1 MPVLTGLIKR
11 CQWFT
16 RTFRCLFVYHHLTWS
31 RAIMITLTLIKG
43 DKYKSNTNSLSLF
56 DPTNGH
62 RDAYQRAQI
71 QKNKYKHRKNCES
84 CPTQVTWKIKFKC
97 QICLSSLFLFDLSV
111 LSVSCVLVVLSFLS
125 CLSWW
130 SWWPWWHRDYHDDH
144 DQGCINCAIL
154 LSGIGARGVSSE
166 HMENME
172 MFSCSTP

>member
-1 MPVLTGLIKR
+1 MRNLWAFNLVVDATTICVRKR
-11 CQWFT
+11 K
-16 RTFRCLFVYHHLTWS
+16 RKKL
-31 RAIMITLTLIKG
+31 
-43 DKYKSNTNSLSLF
+43 
-56 DPTNGH
+56 
-62 RDAYQRAQI
+62 
-71 QKNKYKHRKNCES
+71 RKNRES

-97 QICLSSLFLFDLSV
+97 HICLSFLFLFDLSV

-166 HMENME
+166 HMENVE
-172 MFSCSTP
+172 MFSENCALVWLSENRDLVLGEKQAYICWCLNKDIHCMFV